1 MAGVVIWGL
10 LGYFGYNYYHNWR
23 KAAAKENVPR
33 MNPNGNEWQDD
44 ETIWIT
50 KRFIYARLV
59 YGIYDRFKRAERYE
73 EWWTAMQY
81 QRVKL
86 AAVLSEDEQEVYK
99 DALQYERTHKYFG
112 VFQLTTN
119 SPPANALKWVVA
131 IRGTDF
137 SRTADLLNNLSIVF
151 EQLNSAQLT
160 TIVEVVVRRLV
171 AQHGYQSVGVTGHSL
186 GAAVGL
192 LVCRR
197 LALERCL
204 VEGHFFNPPFAHMKS
219 LVQRLI
225 PRVLEPTSDSVCYGI
240 ARLKSVLLD
249 GDTAFQRA
257 KREFKTLAEARW
269 YPYLY
274 VNEYD
279 VLCNKYLKHFEHGS
293 ADDDPEKYFSS
304 FPHIIFWETESF
316 HLFPFAYLNTIR
328 RERHIIGRFTAHKLR
343 IWLRSDVPGRFQQV
357 ELIQRP

>member
-1 MAGVVIWGL
+1 MAEAVASWGGVSEQAWVW
-10 LGYFGYNYYHNWR
+10 
-23 KAAAKENVPR
+23 AAQDEVFVPGSCLDASRSVRSLSLRHQVAEKEMHVP
-33 MNPNGNEWQDD
+33 
-44 ETIWIT
+44 T
-50 KRFIYARLV
+50 KRFNQLR
-59 YGIYDRFKRAERYE
+59 RHNSKERYQ

-81 QRVKL
+81 KL
-86 AAVLSEDEQEVYK
+86 VPLASVLSEYEQEKYK
-99 DALQYERTHKYFG
+99 DALRYEGRNEYFG

-119 SPPANALKWVVA
+119 SPSTNALKWVVA
-131 IRGTDF
+131 IRGTEL
-137 SRTADLLNNLSIVF
+137 SKVEDLRNNFRIVF
-151 EQLNSAQLT
+151 ESLNLSQLT
-160 TIVEVVVRRLV
+160 TILDVVVRRLV
-171 AQHGYQSVGVTGHSL
+171 AQHGYQSVSVTGHSL

-197 LALERCL
+197 LALERCP

-343 IWLRSDVPGRFQQV
+343 IWLRSDVPGRFEQV